1 MTSQGP
7 YIRKKGKME
16 NRKNGKKR
24 KNGKSEK
31 IGKSGKI
38 GKIRSPSRV

>member
-24 KNGKSEK
+24 KNGKSGK
-31 IGKSGKI
+31 NWKNPFPIACIG
-38 GKIRSPSRV
+38 